1 MHIPPKIQRYSSSLI
16 ILIYEKVSESPVFID
31 QMGHGGCFAVMR
43 WRVAFQ
49 DKPRELWWDQQ
60 VEWDQQ
66 KNNGRGYSPKVDEHG
81 VPTAVAIMRRQVF
94 DPFFKA
100 WSEQ

>member
-1 MHIPPKIQRYSSSLI
+1 MKPYQLIKDGEWVDLSAIQSI
-16 ILIYEKVSESPVFID
+16 EPPVFVD
-31 QMGHGGCFAVMR
+31 QMGHGGYFAVMR

-49 DKPRELWWDQQ
+49 DKPRELWWEQQ

-66 KNNGRGYSPKVDEHG
+66 KENGRGHNPKVDANGE
-81 VPTAVAIMRRQVF
+81 PTEVARMRRQVF
-94 DPFFKA
+94 EPLLKA